1 MSRYEQLSMFTMNVE
16 QVTATCC
23 MDGCPARASPVEPW
37 MAALIPAGEYVVQVA
52 GHPLVLRPMPGRQ
65 ADIQRGHEY
74 YHYMIGGRHIRWE
87 GFWMMDKIVV
97 TAADIEKLLAWRDE
111 HNDLVRSM
119 PVPLREVEIQ
129 IVESG
134 ISIKCFRSD
143 KKLKLYLDSP
153 ARKLGHVVF
162 APLGNGL
169 WKKKVSTLPADC
181 NPAET
186 EQGALTVYGS
196 LMALMTYGTGSI
208 RGAATTTLKAP
219 AGRKSPTKPHT
230 ASTTY
235 IIHSAGKQLTVV
247 PRGHHAS
254 PACSFT
260 VRGHFRHYKSGKT
273 VWIAEYSKGT
283 GHSRGKTYKIGGDLD
298 DREVRMAVP
307 R

>member
-1 MSRYEQLSMFTMNVE
+1 
-16 QVTATCC
+16 
-23 MDGCPARASPVEPW
+23 
-37 MAALIPAGEYVVQVA
+37 
-52 GHPLVLRPMPGRQ
+52 
-65 ADIQRGHEY
+65 
-74 YHYMIGGRHIRWE
+74 
-87 GFWMMDKIVV
+87 MMDQIVV
-97 TAADIEKLLAWRDE
+97 TAADIEKSLAWRDE

-153 ARKLGHVVF
+153 TRKLGHVVF

-208 RGAATTTLKAP
+208 RGAA
-219 AGRKSPTKPHT
+219 
-230 ASTTY
+230 STTY

-273 VWIAEYSKGT
+273 VWIAEYRKGT
-283 GHSRGKTYKIGGDLD
+283 GRSRGKTYKIGGDLG
-298 DREVRMAVP
+298 
-307 R
+307 

>member
-1 MSRYEQLSMFTMNVE
+1 
-16 QVTATCC
+16 
-23 MDGCPARASPVEPW
+23 
-37 MAALIPAGEYVVQVA
+37 
-52 GHPLVLRPMPGRQ
+52 
-65 ADIQRGHEY
+65 
-74 YHYMIGGRHIRWE
+74 
-87 GFWMMDKIVV
+87 MMDKIVV

-196 LMALMTYGTGSI
+196 LMALMTYGAVGI
-208 RGAATTTLKAP
+208 RDEKSAASTKAP
-219 AGRKSPTKPHT
+219 AKRIGSTKPHT
-230 ASTTY
+230 ANTT
-235 IIHSAGKQLTVV
+235 IHHSLGRKTAHSGSQRPPCKPGLLLYRERPLPPLQERKDGLDCRV
-247 PRGHHAS
+247 PQ
-254 PACSFT
+254 
-260 VRGHFRHYKSGKT
+260 
-273 VWIAEYSKGT
+273 
-283 GHSRGKTYKIGGDLD
+283 GDWPQPWKDLQD
-298 DREVRMAVP
+298 WR
-307 R
+307 

>member
-1 MSRYEQLSMFTMNVE
+1 
-16 QVTATCC
+16 
-23 MDGCPARASPVEPW
+23 
-37 MAALIPAGEYVVQVA
+37 
-52 GHPLVLRPMPGRQ
+52 
-65 ADIQRGHEY
+65 
-74 YHYMIGGRHIRWE
+74 
-87 GFWMMDKIVV
+87 
-97 TAADIEKLLAWRDE
+97 
-111 HNDLVRSM
+111 M

-196 LMALMTYGTGSI
+196 LMALMTYGAGSI
-208 RGAATTTLKAP
+208 RGGVATTTSKAP
-219 AGRKSPTKPHT
+219 AERKSSTKPNT

-273 VWIAEYSKGT
+273 VWIAEYRKGT
-283 GHSRGKTYKIGGDLD
+283 GRSRGKTYKIGGDLD

>member
-1 MSRYEQLSMFTMNVE
+1 
-16 QVTATCC
+16 
-23 MDGCPARASPVEPW
+23 
-37 MAALIPAGEYVVQVA
+37 
-52 GHPLVLRPMPGRQ
+52 
-65 ADIQRGHEY
+65 
-74 YHYMIGGRHIRWE
+74 
-87 GFWMMDKIVV
+87 MMDKIVV

-196 LMALMTYGTGSI
+196 LMALMTYGAGSI
-208 RGAATTTLKAP
+208 RGGVATTTSKAP
-219 AGRKSPTKPHT
+219 AERKSSTKPNT
-230 ASTTY
+230 ASTTLH
-235 IIHSAGKQLTVV
+235 HSLGRKTAYSGSQRPPRKPCLFLYRKRSLPPLQERQDGLDCRV
-247 PRGHHAS
+247 P
-254 PACSFT
+254 
-260 VRGHFRHYKSGKT
+260 
-273 VWIAEYSKGT
+273 
-283 GHSRGKTYKIGGDLD
+283 
-298 DREVRMAVP
+298 
-307 R
+307 

>member
-1 MSRYEQLSMFTMNVE
+1 
-16 QVTATCC
+16 
-23 MDGCPARASPVEPW
+23 
-37 MAALIPAGEYVVQVA
+37 
-52 GHPLVLRPMPGRQ
+52 
-65 ADIQRGHEY
+65 
-74 YHYMIGGRHIRWE
+74 
-87 GFWMMDKIVV
+87 MMDKIVV

-111 HNDLVRSM
+111 HNDPVRSM

-143 KKLKLYLDSP
+143 KKLKLYIDSP

-181 NPAET
+181 NPTET

-208 RGAATTTLKAP
+208 RGGVAATTSKAP
-219 AGRKSPTKPHT
+219 AERKSSTKPHT
-230 ASTTY
+230 ANTTY

-254 PACSFT
+254 TACSFT

-273 VWIAEYSKGT
+273 VWIAEYRKGT

>member
-1 MSRYEQLSMFTMNVE
+1 
-16 QVTATCC
+16 
-23 MDGCPARASPVEPW
+23 
-37 MAALIPAGEYVVQVA
+37 
-52 GHPLVLRPMPGRQ
+52 
-65 ADIQRGHEY
+65 
-74 YHYMIGGRHIRWE
+74 
-87 GFWMMDKIVV
+87 MMDKIVV

-119 PVPLREVEIQ
+119 PVSLREVEIQ

-153 ARKLGHVVF
+153 AQKLGHVVF

-181 NPAET
+181 NPTET

-208 RGAATTTLKAP
+208 RGGVATTTSKAP
-219 AGRKSPTKPHT
+219 AERKSSTKPHT

-235 IIHSAGKQLTVV
+235 I
-247 PRGHHAS
+247 
-254 PACSFT
+254 SFT
-260 VRGHFRHYKSGKT
+260 RPKNSLQWFQEATMQARP
-273 VWIAEYSKGT
+273 
-283 GHSRGKTYKIGGDLD
+283 
-298 DREVRMAVP
+298 VP
-307 R
+307 LP

>member
-1 MSRYEQLSMFTMNVE
+1 
-16 QVTATCC
+16 
-23 MDGCPARASPVEPW
+23 
-37 MAALIPAGEYVVQVA
+37 
-52 GHPLVLRPMPGRQ
+52 
-65 ADIQRGHEY
+65 
-74 YHYMIGGRHIRWE
+74 
-87 GFWMMDKIVV
+87 MMDKIVV

-111 HNDLVRSM
+111 HNDPVRSM

-143 KKLKLYLDSP
+143 KKLKLYIDSP

-181 NPAET
+181 NPTET

-208 RGAATTTLKAP
+208 RGGVATTTSKAP

-235 IIHSAGKQLTVV
+235 INSLGRKTAYSGSQRPPCKPGLFLYRKRPLSPLQKRQDGLDCGV
-247 PRGHHAS
+247 PQ
-254 PACSFT
+254 
-260 VRGHFRHYKSGKT
+260 
-273 VWIAEYSKGT
+273 
-283 GHSRGKTYKIGGDLD
+283 GDWPQPGQDLQ
-298 DREVRMAVP
+298 DRR
-307 R
+307 

>member
-1 MSRYEQLSMFTMNVE
+1 
-16 QVTATCC
+16 
-23 MDGCPARASPVEPW
+23 
-37 MAALIPAGEYVVQVA
+37 
-52 GHPLVLRPMPGRQ
+52 
-65 ADIQRGHEY
+65 
-74 YHYMIGGRHIRWE
+74 
-87 GFWMMDKIVV
+87 MMDKIVV

-111 HNDLVRSM
+111 NNDFVRSM

-169 WKKKVSTLPADC
+169 WKKVSTLPADC
-181 NPAET
+181 NPTET

-208 RGAATTTLKAP
+208 RGEKSATSTKAP
-219 AGRKSPTKPHT
+219 TKRIGSTKPHT
-230 ASTTY
+230 ANTTY
-235 IIHSAGKQLTVV
+235 IIHSAGKQLTVF

-273 VWIAEYSKGT
+273 VWIAEYRKGT
-283 GHSRGKTYKIGGDLD
+283 GRNRRKTYKIGGDLD

>member
-1 MSRYEQLSMFTMNVE
+1 
-16 QVTATCC
+16 
-23 MDGCPARASPVEPW
+23 
-37 MAALIPAGEYVVQVA
+37 
-52 GHPLVLRPMPGRQ
+52 
-65 ADIQRGHEY
+65 
-74 YHYMIGGRHIRWE
+74 
-87 GFWMMDKIVV
+87 MDKIVV

-181 NPAET
+181 NPTET

-208 RGAATTTLKAP
+208 RGGVATTTSKAP
-219 AGRKSPTKPHT
+219 AERKSSTKPHT

-235 IIHSAGKQLTVV
+235 TLGRKTAYSDSQ
-247 PRGHHAS
+247 RS
-254 PACSFT
+254 PC
-260 VRGHFRHYKSGKT
+260 KSGLFLYRKRPLPPLQKRQDGLDCG
-273 VWIAEYSKGT
+273 VPQ
-283 GHSRGKTYKIGGDLD
+283 GDWPQPGQDLQ
-298 DREVRMAVP
+298 DRR
-307 R
+307 

>member
-1 MSRYEQLSMFTMNVE
+1 
-16 QVTATCC
+16 
-23 MDGCPARASPVEPW
+23 
-37 MAALIPAGEYVVQVA
+37 
-52 GHPLVLRPMPGRQ
+52 
-65 ADIQRGHEY
+65 
-74 YHYMIGGRHIRWE
+74 
-87 GFWMMDKIVV
+87 MMDKIVA

-153 ARKLGHVVF
+153 TRKLGHVVF

-181 NPAET
+181 NPTET

-208 RGAATTTLKAP
+208 RGGVATTTSKAP
-219 AGRKSPTKPHT
+219 AERKKLHKAAYGKHHIHHSLGRKTAYSGSQRPPCKPGLFLYCER
-230 ASTTY
+230 SLPPLQERKD
-235 IIHSAGKQLTVV
+235 GLDCGV
-247 PRGHHAS
+247 PQ
-254 PACSFT
+254 
-260 VRGHFRHYKSGKT
+260 
-273 VWIAEYSKGT
+273 
-283 GHSRGKTYKIGGDLD
+283 GDWPQ
-298 DREVRMAVP
+298 P
-307 R
+307 RQDL

>member
-1 MSRYEQLSMFTMNVE
+1 M
-16 QVTATCC
+16 
-23 MDGCPARASPVEPW
+23 
-37 MAALIPAGEYVVQVA
+37 
-52 GHPLVLRPMPGRQ
+52 
-65 ADIQRGHEY
+65 
-74 YHYMIGGRHIRWE
+74 
-87 GFWMMDKIVV
+87 K
-97 TAADIEKLLAWRDE
+97 
-111 HNDLVRSM
+111 
-119 PVPLREVEIQ
+119 IQ

-208 RGAATTTLKAP
+208 RGGVATTTSKAP
-219 AGRKSPTKPHT
+219 AERKSSTKPHT

-235 IIHSAGKQLTVV
+235 IIHSVGKQLTVV

-273 VWIAEYSKGT
+273 VWIAEYRKGT
-283 GHSRGKTYKIGGDLD
+283 GRSRGKTYKIGGDLD

>member
-1 MSRYEQLSMFTMNVE
+1 
-16 QVTATCC
+16 
-23 MDGCPARASPVEPW
+23 
-37 MAALIPAGEYVVQVA
+37 
-52 GHPLVLRPMPGRQ
+52 
-65 ADIQRGHEY
+65 
-74 YHYMIGGRHIRWE
+74 
-87 GFWMMDKIVV
+87 MMDKIVV
-97 TAADIEKLLAWRDE
+97 TAADIEKLLTWRDE

-119 PVPLREVEIQ
+119 RVPLREVEIQ

-208 RGAATTTLKAP
+208 RGGVATTTSKAP
-219 AGRKSPTKPHT
+219 AERKSSTKPHT

-247 PRGHHAS
+247 SRGHHAS

-260 VRGHFRHYKSGKT
+260 VRGHLRHYKSGKT
-273 VWIAEYSKGT
+273 VWIAEYRIHSAGKQLTVVSRGHHASPACSFTVRGHLRHYKSGKTVWIAEYRKGT
-283 GHSRGKTYKIGGDLD
+283 GRSRGKTYKIGGDLD
-298 DREVRMAVP
+298 D
-307 R
+307 

>member
-1 MSRYEQLSMFTMNVE
+1 MKKVVSPCFCKVYTRSGNE
-16 QVTATCC
+16 AT
-23 MDGCPARASPVEPW
+23 ARAFCKIQFEDSRLSITGV
-37 MAALIPAGEYVVQVA
+37 IG
-52 GHPLVLRPMPGRQ
+52 PMPSGNCRGGAGQCVDAIREGRPCDEWTQ
-65 ADIQRGHEY
+65 E
-74 YHYMIGGRHIRWE
+74 ML
-87 GFWMMDKIVV
+87 DKFC
-97 TAADIEKLLAWRDE
+97 
-111 HNDLVRSM
+111 S
-119 PVPLREVEIQ
+119 
-129 IVESG
+129 

-208 RGAATTTLKAP
+208 RGAASTTSKAP
-219 AGRKSPTKPHT
+219 DGRKSPTKPHT
-230 ASTTY
+230 ANTTY
-235 IIHSAGKQLTVV
+235 IIHSAGKRLTVV

-273 VWIAEYSKGT
+273 VWIAEYRKGT
-283 GHSRGKTYKIGGDLD
+283 GRSRGKTYKIGGDLD
-298 DREVRMAVP
+298 D
-307 R
+307 

>member
-1 MSRYEQLSMFTMNVE
+1 
-16 QVTATCC
+16 
-23 MDGCPARASPVEPW
+23 
-37 MAALIPAGEYVVQVA
+37 
-52 GHPLVLRPMPGRQ
+52 
-65 ADIQRGHEY
+65 
-74 YHYMIGGRHIRWE
+74 
-87 GFWMMDKIVV
+87 MMDKIVV

-111 HNDLVRSM
+111 HNDLVRLM

-181 NPAET
+181 NPTET

-208 RGAATTTLKAP
+208 RGGVATTTSKAP
-219 AGRKSPTKPHT
+219 AERKSSTKPHT
-230 ASTTY
+230 ANTTY

-247 PRGHHAS
+247 PGGHHAS

-273 VWIAEYSKGT
+273 VWIAEYRKGT

-298 DREVRMAVP
+298 DTTDFYNDACQNQLVALWTSYCLHNSLDVDTAMYDAVLMDLFNALSDEQKAELHCTGFSELDSMMAQWLV
-307 R
+307 